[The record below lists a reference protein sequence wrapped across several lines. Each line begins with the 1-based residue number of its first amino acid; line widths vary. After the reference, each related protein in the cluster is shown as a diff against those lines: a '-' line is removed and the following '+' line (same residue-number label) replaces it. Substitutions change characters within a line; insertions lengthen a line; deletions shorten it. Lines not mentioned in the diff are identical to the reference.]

1 MKDADIYKFV
11 RKSGSDSTDDVI
23 TSSEKAHPHTT
34 NTTQRTK
41 VRRRPGAGVLNLGVE
56 TP

>member
-1 MKDADIYKFV
+1 MKDADIHKFV

-23 TSSEKAHPHTT
+23 ASSEKAHPHTT
-34 NTTQRTK
+34 NTTQRTR
-41 VRRRPGAGVLNLGVE
+41 VRRRPRVGVLNLGVE